1 MKLELRS
8 LEGEGAGPGGREMTG
23 TRREDGLVEQE
34 RQCAEDGKN
43 GLEMTMRNT
52 KDTHFS
58 F

>member
-8 LEGEGAGPGGREMTG
+8 LEGEVAGPGGREMTG
-23 TRREDGLVEQE
+23 AQREDDLVEQE
-34 RQCAEDGKN
+34 CQCAEDRKN

-52 KDTHFS
+52 KDTHFA